1 MRDTIV
7 IGAGLAGLM
16 SALALAEAGQRP
28 LVLAKG
34 QGATH
39 WTSGTLDVWGGAGA
53 ESLRTALH
61 DLVAAQPDHPYARV
75 GVAGIEAAIARFRA
89 LMEAARYPYA
99 GGLERNVLL
108 PTAAGALRPAALM
121 PATMVAGDVRLGG
134 GDHGGPVGHGGPPLL
149 LVGFRELRD
158 FFPPLAAANLSAQ
171 GIPAR
176 GAYLRLPP
184 TKRRLDFNTRTF
196 AQLFDQPA
204 FREDVGRQLRALRGD
219 ATRIG
224 LPAVLGLRE
233 PLRVVAELQSLCGAQ
248 IFEIPTLP
256 PSVPGMRLFT
266 IFRDAIT
273 GAGGQLQVGSEVLR
287 GVAEGGRLTAVY
299 TEAAARQQKHR
310 AAAFVLAT
318 GGIAGGGVRTDH
330 TGAVWETALGLPVRA
345 PDSRG
350 EWFSSRFFAQEG
362 HPIYRAGIATDD
374 RLRPLDAQGR
384 VVYENMAVA
393 GAALAGTDPLRER
406 CYSGL
411 ALATGWQAGH
421 LLADRQ
427 WSGVS
432 GQSRL
437 TTDT

>member
-16 SALALAEAGQRP
+16 SALTLAEAGHRP

-39 WTSGTLDVWGGAGA
+39 WTGGTLDVWGGAGA
-53 ESLRTALH
+53 ESPRAALH
-61 DLVAAQPDHPYARV
+61 ALLAARPGHPYAPA
-75 GVAGIEAAIARFRA
+75 GVTGIEAAIGRFQA

-121 PATMVAGDVRLGG
+121 PATMVAGDVRL
-134 GDHGGPVGHGGPPLL
+134 DHGGPPLL
-149 LVGFRELRD
+149 LAGFRELRD

-176 GAYLRLPP
+176 GVYLRLPP
-184 TKRRLDFNTRTF
+184 TRRRLDFNTRTF
-196 AQLFDQPA
+196 AQLFEQPA

-233 PLRVVAELQSLCGAQ
+233 PLRVVAELQSLSGAQ

-256 PSVPGMRLFT
+256 PSVPGMRLFA

-273 GAGGQLQVGSEVLR
+273 SAGGQLQVGSEVLR
-287 GVAEGGRLTAVY
+287 GVAEGGRLAAVY
-299 TEAAARQQKHR
+299 TEAAARRQEHH
-310 AAAFVLAT
+310 AGAFVLAT

-330 TGAVWETALGLPVRA
+330 TGAVWEVALGLPLRA
-345 PDSRG
+345 PGSRG
-350 EWFSSRFFAQEG
+350 EWFSSRFLAQEG
-362 HPIYRAGIATDD
+362 HPIYQAGIATDD
-374 RLRPLDAQGR
+374 RLRPLDDQGR
-384 VVYENMAVA
+384 VVYENVAVA

-411 ALATGWQAGH
+411 ALATGWLAGQ

-427 WSGVS
+427 LSVV
-432 GQSRL
+432 RCNAPL
-437 TTDT
+437 TTDN